1 MANKT
6 SKERGLGFLTFGPF
20 FSVSNN
26 WLLTECQL
34 YVPWEC
40 SSKQDRQPHPWTPRF
55 HVTRASMQVPV
66 GKWRSPSLGSSPVT
80 LLEYLFVFNF
90 MPHKPCLFLLS
101 VLNIHDHKRLRFP
114 NQSSMWATFKQGKIW
129 SMRWARRGQIMI
141 DEDTLNWGQERA
153 FAVSAISVQKPHF
166 DCWNAKPQ
174 WTFPTFNKLW
184 NIRCWWEGVQDGNS
198 HKNELRFP

>member
-1 MANKT
+1 MFRFLLTIALKKVLKILFMANKT

-55 HVTRASMQVPV
+55 RVTRASMRVPV

-114 NQSSMWATFKQGKIW
+114 NQSSMWATFKQGPHLTPLFW
-129 SMRWARRGQIMI
+129 CLGQ
-141 DEDTLNWGQERA
+141 
-153 FAVSAISVQKPHF
+153 SK
-166 DCWNAKPQ
+166 
-174 WTFPTFNKLW
+174 
-184 NIRCWWEGVQDGNS
+184 
-198 HKNELRFP
+198 